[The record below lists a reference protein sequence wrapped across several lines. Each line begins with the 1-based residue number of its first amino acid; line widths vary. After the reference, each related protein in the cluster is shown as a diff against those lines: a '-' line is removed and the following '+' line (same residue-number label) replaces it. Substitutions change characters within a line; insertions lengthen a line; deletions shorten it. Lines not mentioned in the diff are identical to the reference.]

1 MAVNSCRT
9 LWVVATVSIT
19 QARGGL
25 LSAAR
30 SRAGDAAR
38 RRRLTVRLAHGWRW
52 VRPLLGSTAGLACF
66 VAAAFLASLIAG
78 LVVTGLALLVLD
90 WYSTTPACEQRRL
103 RR

>member
-1 MAVNSCRT
+1 MVVNSCRT

-38 RRRLTVRLAHGWRW
+38 RRRLTARLAHGWRW

-66 VAAAFLASLIAG
+66 VAAAFLASLIVGLITAG
-78 LVVTGLALLVLD
+78 VAVMILD
-90 WYSTTPACEQRRL
+90 WYSTTPTCQQRRL
-103 RR
+103 QR